1 MNNYLWIFMRTLILF
16 FLTASFSSL
25 FALDVKVDMGTGLFY
40 SGAKGRIDYLEKSF
54 QGSNAVTDISSATN
68 FYIWGDFETSN
79 PYLPKLRLEY
89 LKISAEGGSQAHLES
104 SVDAIKELIKK
115 LEPLGL
121 NDKNWNSQLQHNIYD
136 IDLYYEFFEKSD
148 WPSIGLG
155 LGYKY
160 FDYIYIM
167 DIDLVPGLQFGDR
180 DSSGAPMLFFSSR
193 YDVPSI
199 QMGFEADAKVYLFG
213 DSDMYDW
220 KVKIDLMFE
229 LDQNTALGAEFG
241 YRQQYFNLT
250 GSDVEKV
257 TGNMTYEGIFVGAV
271 LKFK

>member
-1 MNNYLWIFMRTLILF
+1 MRTLILF

-40 SGAKGRIDYLEKSF
+40 SGAKGKIEYLEESF
-54 QGSNAVTDISSATN
+54 QGSNAATDISSAAN
-68 FYIWGDFETSN
+68 FYVWGDFETNN
-79 PYLPKLRLEY
+79 PYLPKMRLEY
-89 LKISAEGGSQAHLES
+89 LKISAEGNSQANLQS
-104 SVDAIKELIKK
+104 SIPDIQKLID
-115 LEPLGL
+115 EYINGPLAL

-180 DSSGAPMLFFSSR
+180 DSSGAPMLFFTSR

-199 QMGFEADAKVYLFG
+199 QMGFEADAKVYVFG

-220 KVKIDLMFE
+220 KVKMDLMFE
-229 LDQNTALGAEFG
+229 LDQNTELGAEFG

>member
-1 MNNYLWIFMRTLILF
+1 MRTLFLLF
-16 FLTASFSSL
+16 LLTSTSAL
-25 FALDVKVDMGTGLFY
+25 LALDIKAEMGTGLFY
-40 SGAKGRIDYLEKSF
+40 SGAKGKIDYVEKSF
-54 QGSNAVTDISSATN
+54 QGSKAITDISSAAN
-68 FYIWGDFETSN
+68 YYVWGDFETNN

-89 LKISAEGGSQAHLES
+89 LKISAEGNSQAHLET
-104 SVDAIKELIKK
+104 SVTELQPI
-115 LEPLGL
+115 LDYIDQLGL

-148 WPSIGLG
+148 WPSVGLG

-180 DSSGAPMLFFSSR
+180 DSSGAPMFFFTSR
-193 YDVPSI
+193 YDMPSI

-213 DSDMYDW
+213 DSEMYDW
-220 KVKIDLMFE
+220 KVKMDLMFE
-229 LDQNTALGAEFG
+229 LDQNTELGAEFG
-241 YRQQYFNLT
+241 YRQQYFNLI